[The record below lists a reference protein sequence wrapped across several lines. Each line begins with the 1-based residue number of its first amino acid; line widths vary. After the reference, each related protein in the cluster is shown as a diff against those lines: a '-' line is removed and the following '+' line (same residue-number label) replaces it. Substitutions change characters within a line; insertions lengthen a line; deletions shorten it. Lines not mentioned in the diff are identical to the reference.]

1 MSGWGWGVM
10 GLRERGDIQN
20 RKAGQVHWEEMWTD
34 GTVSIE
40 REREKDREATVISRV
55 AALVN
60 VAMSTF
66 RSDTGADGQFAPVSA
81 LAVLPHECS
90 AGALQ
95 QPSNRTRLDMSDIRL
110 RRGVATLRHRPSTL
124 TSTTLVDGNDGLE
137 SRGMFIDR
145 VWT

>member
-95 QPSNRTRLDMSDIRL
+95 TAIESHQARHVRYQTKERCRHI
-110 RRGVATLRHRPSTL
+110 ATQTEYTDFYHT
-124 TSTTLVDGNDGLE
+124 GG
-137 SRGMFIDR
+137 
-145 VWT
+145 WK